1 MKFELFKADGSSAG
15 EIEFEN
21 FPVLE
26 GEKGLDALRQTVIAS
41 RANRRQ
47 GNASTKLRSEVAGS
61 GKKIFRQ
68 KGLGVGRAGDKKA
81 IQRRGG
87 VVIFGPRPRSYNQK
101 INKKIKRLAF
111 QRALFDQANSSSI
124 SLITEWKATE
134 AKTKPFKSLIS
145 SIVSNSRKVL
155 IIGNSFTQEVE
166 LSARN
171 LPNII
176 LSTTDNLA
184 VLDLVQADKI
194 IVSEEGMKKV
204 LNKYSGDVAK

>member
-47 GNASTKLRSEVAGS
+47 GNSSTKLRSEVAGS

-87 VVIFGPRPRSYNQK
+87 GVIFGPRPRSYNQK